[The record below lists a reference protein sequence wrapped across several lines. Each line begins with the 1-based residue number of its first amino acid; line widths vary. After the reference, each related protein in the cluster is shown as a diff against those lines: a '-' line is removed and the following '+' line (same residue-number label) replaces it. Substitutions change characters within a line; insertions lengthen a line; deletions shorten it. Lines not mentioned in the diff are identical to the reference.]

1 MSESQYGVRI
11 ATNKSGNAYIA
22 GLYGKDGVSQK
33 LKAMGMERKEFL
45 RYVKQAAIITAQRA
59 THLAPKESGKLAL
72 SIRGFAGKKIT
83 PNNQPAKYLYGGVVV
98 AQPNVPG
105 KSTTYA
111 KSVSFG
117 RYYKSIAES
126 TLARIGERKSLS
138 VFSNLET
145 RTMSGR
151 TKGNPY
157 IRTARDQTR
166 QAVVKMYNKEI
177 GQWIRK
183 NGFETTGFGG

>member
-59 THLAPKESGKLAL
+59 THLAPRESGKLAL
-72 SIRGFAGKKIT
+72 SIGGFAGKKIT
-83 PNNQPAKYLYGGVVV
+83 PNNAPARYLYGGVVV
-98 AQPNVPG
+98 AQPRVPG
-105 KSTTYA
+105 KDSTYA

-117 RYYKSIAES
+117 RYY
-126 TLARIGERKSLS
+126 R
-138 VFSNLET
+138 V
-145 RTMSGR
+145 SGIR

-157 IRTARDQTR
+157 MRTARDQTR